1 MMPLRHSAGPAHRE
15 EAVEILA
22 LHKGDAL
29 EALRT
34 MIAERD
40 AVEER
45 LAMATLVLAR
55 NCGGSLRGREG

>member
-1 MMPLRHSAGPAHRE
+1 MISARQRTEQPGRE

-22 LHKGDAL
+22 LHQGDVL

-40 AVEER
+40 ALEER
-45 LAMATLVLAR
+45 LAVARLVM
-55 NCGGSLRGREG
+55 NRGRGSCEP

>member
-1 MMPLRHSAGPAHRE
+1 MTVFRSPSGRE

-22 LHKGDAL
+22 LHNGDAL

-45 LAMATLVLAR
+45 LAIATMIMVR
-55 NCGGSLRGREG
+55 RCDGPRHGRDG

>member
-1 MMPLRHSAGPAHRE
+1 MISPWRRRGQTGRE

-22 LHKGDAL
+22 LHNGDAL

-40 AVEER
+40 AVEEQ
-45 LAMATLVLAR
+45 LAIATLVMAR
-55 NCGGSLRGREG
+55 THAGPKRGLES